1 MKLFYR
7 LRYTL
12 LLAILVLFA
21 PTPALSATP
30 ELSARPSHWATPIE
44 KASNLYRITPQLY
57 RSAQID
63 KKDIALLQSLGI
75 KTVVSLRALHS
86 DRKLFKNSGI
96 RMGRIK
102 VITWKIND
110 DHVVRALRAIR
121 AAEKDGAVLL
131 HCQHGA
137 DRTGLVS
144 AMYRILYQNWTREQ
158 ALDELLNGGYGY
170 HSLWKNIPEYLK
182 KVDVEAVRQRVEA
195 S

>member
-7 LRYTL
+7 LRHTL
-12 LLAILVLFA
+12 LLAIFLLLA
-21 PTPALSATP
+21 PTLALSATP
-30 ELSARPSHWATPIE
+30 EQPARPAHWAVPVSPTH
-44 KASNLYRITPQLY
+44 NLYRITPQLY
-57 RSAQID
+57 RSAQIG
-63 KKDIALLQSLGI
+63 KRDIALLQSLGI

-86 DRKLFKNSGI
+86 DRKLFKDSGI
-96 RMGRIK
+96 RIGRIK

-110 DHVVRALRAIR
+110 DHVVRALRAIK
-121 AAEKDGAVLL
+121 AAEKDGPVLL

-137 DRTGLVS
+137 DRTGTVS
-144 AMYRILYQNWTREQ
+144 AMYRILYQNWTRER

-182 KVDVEAVRQRVEA
+182 NVDIEAVRRQVEA

>member
-12 LLAILVLFA
+12 LLAILVSFA
-21 PTPALSATP
+21 PIPALSATP
-30 ELSARPSHWATPIE
+30 EPSTRPSHWATPID

-102 VITWKIND
+102 VIIWKIND

-121 AAEKDGAVLL
+121 VAEKDGAVLL

-158 ALDELLNGGYGY
+158 ALDELLNGGFGY

-182 KVDVEAVRQRVEA
+182 KVDVETVRQRVEA